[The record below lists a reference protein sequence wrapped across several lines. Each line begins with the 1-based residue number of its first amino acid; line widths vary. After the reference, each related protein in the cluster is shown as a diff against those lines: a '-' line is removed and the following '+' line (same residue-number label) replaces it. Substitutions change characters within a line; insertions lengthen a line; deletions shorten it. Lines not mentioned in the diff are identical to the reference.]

1 MNDIKSA
8 EAVASVVGS
17 RPARLVAENVS
28 KSYAGVAV
36 LKSVNLRVEAGEIL
50 GIAGENGAGKST
62 TLKMLS
68 GIVQPDAGTLTL
80 DGQPYAPNGYGAAVR
95 AGISMVFQEQALVQ
109 NLTVYENMFL
119 AHEQAFKGTLGR
131 IDRKRAVQAAAR
143 ALADLNLEHVNP
155 TTKLGALSF
164 EDRQMV
170 EIARAFALAALY
182 QKASP
187 IILLDEPS
195 AAITEKEAE
204 SLFRR
209 VNALRD
215 RASFVLITHRLHEY
229 LEHCDRLYV
238 LKDGENVAEV
248 PKSEMSEQRM
258 HELMVGRKRSASY
271 YKEERQQGHR
281 VNQAATPPVLQVD
294 GVSGEGVIDVS
305 FSLKAGE
312 VLGIGGLLGCG
323 KEAVGRA
330 IAGARPYAR
339 SGAVRVGDRVLPERN
354 RGRAAIS
361 AGIAYVPRERKT
373 EGVVLYLPI
382 RANTS
387 LVALPK
393 MRVFGLP
400 LIPVRKEKSVVRKEI
415 ERLRVKCT
423 SAMQLCAHLSGGNQ
437 QKVVLAKWLLANPKV
452 LVLDNPTRGIDVGAK
467 EEIYSLIRDLAEGGM
482 AILVITD
489 DLPELIGLSDRI
501 LVMREGRVIK
511 ECVAPPDAKPTEE
524 QLVAH
529 MV

>member
-8 EAVASVVGS
+8 EAIAAVAQS
-17 RPARLVAENVS
+17 RPARLVADSVS
-28 KSYAGVAV
+28 KSYSGVPV

-68 GIVQPDAGTLTL
+68 GIVQPDSGTLTL
-80 DGQPYAPNGYGAAVR
+80 DGNPYAPQGYDAAVR

-109 NLTVYENMFL
+109 NLAVYENMFL
-119 AHEQAFKGTLGR
+119 AHEHAFKGTFGR
-131 IDRKRAVQAAAR
+131 IDRKKAIQAAKK
-143 ALADLNLEHVNP
+143 ALVDLHLDHVDP
-155 TTKLGALSF
+155 TVRLGQLSF

-170 EIARAFALAALY
+170 EIARAFALASLY

-195 AAITEKEAE
+195 AAITEREAE
-204 SLFRR
+204 SLFAR
-209 VNALRD
+209 VNALRE

-238 LKDGENVAEV
+238 FKDGENVAEV
-248 PKSEMSEQRM
+248 TKPEMTEQRL

-271 YKEERQQGHR
+271 YKEERQQSAQFDNEA
-281 VNQAATPPVLQVD
+281 VQPILQVE
-294 GVSGEGVIDVS
+294 GISGEGVQDVS
-305 FSLKAGE
+305 FSLCPGE

-323 KEAVGRA
+323 KEAIGRA
-330 IAGARPYAR
+330 VAGARPYAR
-339 SGAVRVGDRVLPERN
+339 SGKVRVGGQALPDRS

-361 AGIAYVPRERKT
+361 AGVAYVPRERKT
-373 EGVVLYLPI
+373 EGVVLYLPV
-382 RANTS
+382 RANAS

-400 LIPVRKEKSVVRKEI
+400 LIPIAQEKQVVRKQI
-415 ERLRVKCT
+415 ERLRVKCI

-437 QKVVLAKWLLANPKV
+437 QKVVLAKWLLAKPKV

-467 EEIYSLIRDLAEGGM
+467 EEIYSLIRDLADEGM

-501 LVMREGRVIK
+501 LVMREGRVIQ
-511 ECVAPPDAKPTEE
+511 ECIAPPDSKPTEE